1 MKLPCMLGWDT
12 DYGEGGVKM
21 DKQTAKLMLKAL
33 RRSTELRL
41 SFKFEIDNSERAEL
55 INLISALE
63 IGIEAIEKAQSEET
77 E

>member
-1 MKLPCMLGWDT
+1 
-12 DYGEGGVKM
+12 M